1 MAFSLKSNKA
11 KNCDYNSMSCYSGII
26 GQYSKKEQEEK
37 KNSYFGMENIL
48 HILKMKIFN

>member
-11 KNCDYNSMSCYSGII
+11 KSCDYNSMSCYSGII

-37 KNSYFGMENIL
+37 KTVIL
-48 HILKMKIFN
+48 GWKIYYTF